1 MLLLRMLC
9 FTFLAMSGCLAIYN
23 SGGDLR
29 TTTIV
34 IIRSLSLVLLHF
46 CLRLMVNTPQTSSR
60 HRWLI
65 VAMWV
70 LFTLHTVCFTLQI
83 TNVLPQ
89 KFGVVFCSIAYTNIT
104 RAFYVCFIRKN
115 TVAHRLMDM
124 FDSHFCSR
132 FYDIPSFPVV
142 G

>member
-1 MLLLRMLC
+1 VFHVSGNERLL
-9 FTFLAMSGCLAIYN
+9 
-23 SGGDLR
+23 GDLQLR
-29 TTTIV
+29 RRPPNYDDSHHWIV
-34 IIRSLSLVLLHF
+34 EPCSSPF
-46 CLRLMVNTPQTSSR
+46 FLRLMVNTPQTSSR

-65 VAMWV
+65 VALWV
-70 LFTLHTVCFTLQI
+70 LFTLHTFCFTLQI

-104 RAFYVCFIRKN
+104 RAFCVCFIRKN